1 MTAATL
7 RALLT
12 SAHPIA
18 DADWARAADLAE
30 ARGERLALVLTRLGL
45 IGEPELAACLANGL
59 GLRLLD
65 PAELPA
71 RALAQPRLMP
81 RFLQAAA
88 MIPLAQ
94 TPSRLV
100 LAVVDPL
107 DTDAIAAV
115 GFAVGLEIELRV
127 GCAADIDAAWH
138 RLYAGTHTPA
148 RAAPDQTAAQ
158 ERLGD
163 LASDAPVIRLVNQ
176 MIASAVDL
184 RASDIHLEPLPA
196 RLRLRVRIDGV
207 LRELADPPAEAAAA
221 MISRLKVMAR
231 LNIAEHRL
239 PQDGRIRL
247 AVRGRDIDL
256 RVATTP
262 GVHGEGMVLR
272 VLNQMQVALD
282 FAAMGMEP
290 PLAAR
295 LEALLDRPHGIILA
309 TGPTGS
315 GKTTTL
321 YAALARLNQIERK
334 ILTIEDP
341 IEYLLPGVSQLQ
353 IRPQIG
359 LGFAPA
365 LRAFLRQDP
374 DVMMVGEIRDNETAE
389 VAAQA
394 ALTGHLILSTL
405 HTNSAAA
412 AVTRLFDLGLAE
424 YLVAETLRG
433 VLAQRLVRRCCD
445 ACTPRSMSGC
455 ARCGGSGFFGR
466 TAIMEI
472 MPITAPIRGLILQ
485 RADATR
491 IEAQAIAEGMVSM
504 HAHGLEK
511 LARGQTTAQELQRAT
526 G

>member
-1 MTAATL
+1 MIATTL
-7 RALLT
+7 RGLLAG
-12 SAHPIA
+12 SHPIA
-18 DADWARAADLAE
+18 DADWERATQLAD
-30 ARGERLALVLTRLGL
+30 ARGERLPLVLTRLGL
-45 IGEPELAACLANGL
+45 IAEAELARCLADGL

-65 PAELPA
+65 PAELPQ
-71 RALAQPRLMP
+71 RPLPHLQLTP
-81 RFLQAAA
+81 RFLLHAA
-88 MIPLAQ
+88 MIPLAE
-94 TPSRLV
+94 TSSRLL
-100 LAVVDPL
+100 LAVADPL
-107 DTDAIAAV
+107 DAEAIAAV
-115 GFAVGLEIELRV
+115 AFTVGREVELRV
-127 GCAADIDAAWH
+127 GCAADLEAAWQ
-138 RLYAGTHTPA
+138 RLYSSQS
-148 RAAPDQTAAQ
+148 AATQAVADESAAQ

-176 MIASAVDL
+176 LIANAADL
-184 RASDIHLEPLPA
+184 RASDIHLEPLPT
-196 RLRLRVRIDGV
+196 RMRLRVRIDGV
-207 LRELADPPAEAAAA
+207 LRELADPPQDAASA

-272 VLNQMQVALD
+272 VLNQTHLALD
-282 FAAMGMEP
+282 FAALGMEP
-290 PLAAR
+290 ALAAR
-295 LEALLDRPHGIILA
+295 LEALLDHPHGIILA

-315 GKTTTL
+315 GKSTTL
-321 YAALARLNQIERK
+321 YAALARLNRIERK

-341 IEYLLPGVSQLQ
+341 VEYLLPGISQLQ

-359 LGFAPA
+359 LGFARA

-374 DVMMVGEIRDNETAE
+374 DVMMVGEIRDRETAE

-412 AVTRLFDLGLAE
+412 TITRLLDLGLAQ

-433 VLAQRLVRRCCD
+433 VLAQRLVRRSCD
-445 ACTPRSMSGC
+445 ACTPATVCGC
-455 ARCGGSGFFGR
+455 ARCGGTGYFGR
-466 TAIMEI
+466 TVIMEI
-472 MPITAPIRGLILQ
+472 MPVSASIKRLIEK
-485 RADATR
+485 RADATA
-491 IEAQAIAEGMVSM
+491 IEAQAIAEGMIGM
-504 HAHGLEK
+504 RAHGMEK
-511 LARGQTTAQELQRAT
+511 VARGETTAQEVLRAT